1 MEQHLTQ
8 YRIFYAVARAGNISR
23 AAKELFISQPAISK
37 SISKLEESLG
47 MALFIRNSRG
57 VSLTAEGQVL
67 FQHVEAAFEALER
80 GENELKQIQNLHIGQ
95 LKIGVSNTLCK
106 YILLPYLKG
115 FIAQYPHV
123 RILIESQDTARTISM
138 LEQQKLDIGLIAEP
152 KNRRSLSFLP
162 VMRIEDT
169 FVCTRSYL
177 ENLRIREGAD
187 VDPFESGTILLLDRS
202 NMTRTH
208 IDAYF
213 AEHGIEPKQ
222 ILEATTM
229 DLLIEFAKTGLGIGC
244 VIREFV
250 REELKDGS
258 LIELPLEIIGNTTA
272 ISYETKN
279 SGAWR
284 SSCHMPDFFCLVP
297 IFINFLLK
305 YSSHISTHME
315 IFSHL
320 PARHTLS
327 NKFLLKCSSEPDSPR
342 SPASLPP
349 QNKCCKTNRKS
360 WQSQASVSGRFPC
373 YTRRSTE

>member
-152 KNRRSLSFLP
+152 KNRRAFHFSQSCESRTPLSVP
-162 VMRIEDT
+162 GRIWKICGSAK
-169 FVCTRSYL
+169 VPMS
-177 ENLRIREGAD
+177 I
-187 VDPFESGTILLLDRS
+187 RS
-202 NMTRTH
+202 NP
-208 IDAYF
+208 
-213 AEHGIEPKQ
+213 GQ
-222 ILEATTM
+222 S
-229 DLLIEFAKTGLGIGC
+229 C
-244 VIREFV
+244 C
-250 REELKDGS
+250 S
-258 LIELPLEIIGNTTA
+258 TA
-272 ISYETKN
+272 AI
-279 SGAWR
+279 
-284 SSCHMPDFFCLVP
+284 
-297 IFINFLLK
+297 
-305 YSSHISTHME
+305 
-315 IFSHL
+315 
-320 PARHTLS
+320 
-327 NKFLLKCSSEPDSPR
+327 
-342 SPASLPP
+342 
-349 QNKCCKTNRKS
+349 
-360 WQSQASVSGRFPC
+360 
-373 YTRRSTE
+373 